1 MATGTKK
8 NFRCADDAVWERALT
23 KAEQMRRQGFDI
35 DMTAVLNAA
44 VRQFASEHEAET
56 VQRFGLVRSDA
67 PVPLY
72 RRPVA
77 RTAAEQ

>member
-8 NFRCADDAVWERALT
+8 NFRCTDDAVWEKCLT
-23 KAEQMRRQGFDI
+23 KAEEMRRQGFDI

-44 VRQFASEHEAET
+44 VRQFASEEIAAT
-56 VQRFGLVRSDA
+56 RLRLGLIRADA